1 MGCSA
6 DETGYEDYVA
16 FLCSLPGMNPATIKT
31 SIGESCNYSLT
42 QPANLNLPSITISAL
57 NQSQSVQR
65 TVKNVHSK
73 PETYLCG
80 VLPPNGTTVSLN
92 PPWFYIAPLG
102 TQELN
107 VQINV
112 TKALDDFSFGEIVL
126 TGSLGHIVTIPL
138 SVFPISL

>member
-92 PPWFYIAPLG
+92 PPWFIIAPLG

-126 TGSLGHIVTIPL
+126 TGSLGHTVAIPL